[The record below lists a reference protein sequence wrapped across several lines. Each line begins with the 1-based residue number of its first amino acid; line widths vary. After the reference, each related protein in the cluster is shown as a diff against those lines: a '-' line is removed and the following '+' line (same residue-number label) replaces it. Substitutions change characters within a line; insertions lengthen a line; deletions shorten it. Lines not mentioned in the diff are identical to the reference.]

1 MPKRIGRE
9 RTYGLYNLD
18 LLQQITLTDDG
29 MPVIRPCHTVP
40 DRLIGFNQAKTC
52 RHTDRGIHFFID
64 DYQFERLWN
73 RPEDYTRLLA
83 RFQCV
88 LTPDFS
94 LYTDMPAPMLRWNCY
109 RSRLLGAWWQTQG
122 LQVIPTLQWSSRSSH
137 EYCFDGLPRHA
148 TVAVSTLG
156 VLDSEEATRLWKR
169 GFTEALRT
177 LEPSLVLF
185 YGKPVPGYVPPVE
198 CIHYDNET
206 VTRLKQIN
214 ERKEP

>member
-1 MPKRIGRE
+1 MSKRIGRD

-18 LLQQITLTDDG
+18 LLQHVSLTEDG
-29 MPVIRPCHTVP
+29 MPVIWSCSTIP

-73 RPEDYTRLLA
+73 RPEDYTRLLS

-109 RSRLLGAWWQTQG
+109 RSRLLGAWWQSQG
-122 LQVIPTLQWSSRSSH
+122 LQVVSTLQWSRPSSY

-148 TVAVSTLG
+148 TVAVSTVG
-156 VLDSEEATRLWKR
+156 VLDSEEATRLWQQ
-169 GFTEALRT
+169 GFTEALHV
-177 LEPSLVLF
+177 LKPSLVLF
-185 YGKPVPGYVPPVE
+185 YGKSIPGYTPPVK

-206 VTRLKQIN
+206 ITRLKQIKTG
-214 ERKEP
+214 KET